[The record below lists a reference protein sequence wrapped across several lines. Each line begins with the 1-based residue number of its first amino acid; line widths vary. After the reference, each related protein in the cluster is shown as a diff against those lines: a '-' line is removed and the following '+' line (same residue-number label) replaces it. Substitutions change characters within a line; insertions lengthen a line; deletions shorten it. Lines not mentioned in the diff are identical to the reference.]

1 MVPVH
6 RYCPSLVRESVL
18 RHGRL
23 NMEPSEQLHAQLLE
37 LKMRKV
43 LSWTLA
49 VAVPKPHATPLH
61 SLAEHRV
68 FEPPLRTKIIRIFAE
83 GVLVAVNDIWT
94 CSHFRPFGDQHIVD
108 EDSAL

>member
-23 NMEPSEQLHAQLLE
+23 NVEPSEQLHAQLLE

-43 LSWTLA
+43 LS
-49 VAVPKPHATPLH
+49 
-61 SLAEHRV
+61 
-68 FEPPLRTKIIRIFAE
+68 
-83 GVLVAVNDIWT
+83 
-94 CSHFRPFGDQHIVD
+94 
-108 EDSAL
+108 